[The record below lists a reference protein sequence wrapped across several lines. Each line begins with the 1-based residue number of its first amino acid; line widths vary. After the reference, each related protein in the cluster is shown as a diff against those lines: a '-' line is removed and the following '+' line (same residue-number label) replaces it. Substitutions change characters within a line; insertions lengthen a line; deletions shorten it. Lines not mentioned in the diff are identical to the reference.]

1 MSAEPKSKR
10 DPDNLLMIQRP
21 WAVRG
26 EEILKNIGVNPQE
39 GLSIEE
45 KEKRK
50 RRYGPNELKKAE
62 KKSTLSVFIEQFK
75 SVLVILL
82 TVAVAASFLFN
93 QVIEGI
99 AILAVIVINTI
110 IGFVTEMRA
119 IRSMEALYK
128 MTKVKARVLREGE
141 VKEVS
146 ADDLVPGDIVL
157 LNAGD
162 VITADMRL
170 VEASNLNVDESALTG
185 ESIPVSKGIKTVG
198 RAAPMAERTGMTY
211 KGTAVTKGSG
221 KGVVVTTGLDTEL
234 GKIST
239 LVEEAE
245 EEATPLE
252 KRLEKLGQKLI
263 YIMLIIAGIVAI
275 SGIVRGKDLYLMIE
289 TSIALAVATVPEG
302 LPIVATVALA
312 RGMMRMAKR
321 NALVNKLS
329 AVETLG
335 STNVICTDKT
345 GTLTENKMTVT
356 KLKSEEGDY
365 HVTGTGMEREG
376 EFRSDGD
383 SFDPLEVKRLE
394 EMLRIGVFCNNAA
407 LKEDDDFVGD
417 PMEVALLV
425 AGEKAG
431 IKRKELVDKYP
442 EEREVSFD
450 PSTKMMATFHKVND
464 GFLVAV
470 KGAPEAVI
478 GCCERVIGPRGE
490 MEFDDQK
497 KEKWLRKN
505 SELAQDGLRILA
517 FAEKKVGNVDEEPY
531 ANLTFLGLVGLMDP
545 PRKEVKSA
553 IEKCKIAGIRVI
565 MVTGDQAATA
575 RNVGYTVGLVEG
587 IGADVVDGRELKE
600 WGELDEEERERMVKS
615 SIFARVSPEE
625 KLFLIDLHQ
634 HNDSV
639 VAMTG
644 DGVNDAPALKKADI
658 GVSMGQ
664 RGTQVAKEA
673 SDMILQDDNFA
684 TITNAVEQGRII
696 FNNIRSFVY
705 YLLSC
710 NLSEL
715 LVILLATSIDIPLPI
730 LPLQILFLNVVTDI
744 FPAFALGA
752 NKGDEG
758 IMEKEPR
765 RPSEPVLT
773 REHWQGI
780 ASYGL
785 MITFSVLGAFLL
797 ASLRFGMFIDGEVNY
812 QVVTVSFLTLAF
824 AQLWHVFNMRERG
837 SSFFHNPV
845 VRNKY
850 VWGALLLCVGLLLIA
865 TYLPGLSMVLK
876 TVDPGIDGWLIITVF
891 SLLPLIIGQIWN
903 SIPKE

>member
-1 MSAEPKSKR
+1 MSSGSKKKKN
-10 DPDNLLMIQRP
+10 PDDFLQVQRP
-21 WAVRG
+21 WAVKVDRV
-26 EEILKNIGVNPQE
+26 LKEMKVDPDQ
-39 GLSIEE
+39 GLSVKE

-62 KKSTLSVFIEQFK
+62 NKSPLSVFIEQFK

-82 TVAVAASFLFN
+82 TAAVAVSFAFH
-93 QVIEGI
+93 QIMEAI

-128 MTKVKARVLREGE
+128 MTKVDARVLRGGR
-141 VKEVS
+141 VKKIP
-146 ADDLVPGDIVL
+146 ADDIVPGDIVVL
-157 LNAGD
+157 SAGD

-170 VEASNLNVDESALTG
+170 VEASNLQVDESALTG
-185 ESIPVSKGIKTVG
+185 ESMPVSKGIQTVE
-198 RAAPMAERTGMTY
+198 RAAPMAERTCMVY

-221 KGVVVTTGLDTEL
+221 KGVVVTTGLDTEF

-245 EEATPLE
+245 EEVTPLE
-252 KRLEKLGQKLI
+252 KRLEKLGQKLV
-263 YIMLIIAGIVAI
+263 YVMLFIAGVVAV

-312 RGMMRMAKR
+312 RGMLRMAKR

-356 KLKSEEGDY
+356 KLELEDGDY
-365 HVTGTGMEREG
+365 DVTGTGLEREG
-376 EFRSDGD
+376 EFRSKKGII
-383 SFDPLEVKRLE
+383 DPGEVKSLE
-394 EMLRIGVFCNNAA
+394 RMLKIGVFCNNAA
-407 LKEDDDFVGD
+407 LNEGGDFVGD

-431 IKRKELVDKYP
+431 IKRKELVDRYP
-442 EEREVSFD
+442 EVREVSFD
-450 PSTKMMATFHKVND
+450 PSTKMMATYHEEND
-464 GFLVAV
+464 GYVAAV

-478 GCCERVIGPRGE
+478 ECCSRVTGPDGER
-490 MEFDDQK
+490 EFDERE

-505 SELAQDGLRILA
+505 SELAEGGLRMLA
-517 FAEKKVGNVDEEPY
+517 IAEKTVEDMDAEPY
-531 ANLTFLGLVGLMDP
+531 EDLKFLGLVGLMDP

-553 IEKCKIAGIRVI
+553 IEKCKKAGIKVV

-575 RNVGYTVGLVEG
+575 RNVGYNVGLVEG
-587 IGADVVDGRELKE
+587 MDTDVVEGRELKE
-600 WGELDEEERERMVKS
+600 LDELDEETKKRMIES

-634 HNDSV
+634 QNDSV

-658 GVSMGQ
+658 GVAMGQ

-673 SDMILQDDNFA
+673 SDMILQDDNFS

-715 LVILLATSIDIPLPI
+715 LVILLASSMDIPLPI

-752 NKGDEG
+752 NKGGEG
-758 IMEKEPR
+758 IMGEEPR

-780 ASYGL
+780 ANYGL
-785 MITFSVLGAFLL
+785 VITFSVLGAFLL
-797 ASLRFGMFIDGEVNY
+797 ASLRFGMYIDGEVNY
-812 QVVTVSFLTLAF
+812 RVVTVSFLTLAF

-837 SSFFHNPV
+837 SSVIDNPV

-850 VWGALLLCVGLLLIA
+850 VWGALGLCFVLLLMA

-876 TVDPGIDGWLIITVF
+876 TVDPGYYGWMIIAVF

-903 SIPKE
+903 SIPKK

>member
-1 MSAEPKSKR
+1 MSADPKGKR
-10 DPDNLLMIQRP
+10 DSDNLITIQRP

-26 EEILKNIGVNPQE
+26 RAILNNMKVDPRE

-45 KEKRK
+45 KERRK
-50 RRYGPNELKKAE
+50 RIYGPNELKKAE
-62 KKSTLSVFIEQFK
+62 RKIALSVFIDQFK

-82 TVAVAASFLFN
+82 TVAVSVSFLFGH
-93 QVIEGI
+93 VIEGI

-128 MTKVKARVLREGE
+128 LTKVNVRVLRGGE
-141 VKEVS
+141 VKEVP

-170 VEASNLNVDESALTG
+170 VEASNLHVDESALTG
-185 ESIPVSKGIKTVG
+185 ESVPVSKDIKTVE
-198 RAAPMAERTGMTY
+198 RAAPMAERTCMAY

-245 EEATPLE
+245 EEVTPLE
-252 KRLEKLGQKLI
+252 KRLEKLGQKLV
-263 YIMLIIAGIVAI
+263 YIMLVIAGIVAV

-356 KLKSEEGDY
+356 KLELEDGDF

-376 EFRSDGD
+376 EFKSDGD
-383 SFDPLEVKRLE
+383 SFDPLEVKHLE
-394 EMLRIGVFCNNAA
+394 EMLKVGVFCNNAA
-407 LKEDDDFVGD
+407 LKEGDDFVGD

-431 IKRKELVDKYP
+431 IKRKELVDEYP
-442 EEREVSFD
+442 EEREMSFD
-450 PSTKMMATFHKVND
+450 TSTKMMATFHKMND

-478 GCCERVIGPRGE
+478 GCSERVIGPHGE
-490 MEFDDQK
+490 RDLGDQE

-531 ANLTFLGLVGLMDP
+531 TDLTFLGLVGLMDP

-553 IEKCKIAGIRVI
+553 IEKCKMAGIKVV

-575 RNVGYTVGLVEG
+575 RNIGYTVGLVESM
-587 IGADVVDGRELKE
+587 GADVVEGSELKG
-600 WGELDEEERERMVKS
+600 WDELDEEERGRMVES

-658 GVSMGQ
+658 GIAMGR

-684 TITNAVEQGRII
+684 TITNAVEQGRVI

-812 QVVTVSFLTLAF
+812 RVVTVSFLTLAF

-837 SSFFHNPV
+837 SSFLHNPV

-865 TYLPGLSMVLK
+865 TYLPGLSTVLK
-876 TVDPGIDGWLIITVF
+876 TVDPGIDGWLIVTVF
-891 SLLPLIIGQIWN
+891 SLVPLIIGQIWN